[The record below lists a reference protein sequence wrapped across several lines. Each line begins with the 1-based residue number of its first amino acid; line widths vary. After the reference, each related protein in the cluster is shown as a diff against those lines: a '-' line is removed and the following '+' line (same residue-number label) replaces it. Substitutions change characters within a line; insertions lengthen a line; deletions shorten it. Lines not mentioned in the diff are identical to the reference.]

1 MQGDAAR
8 ARDWLDAAQS
18 AGDAADGAAWFPPF
32 VLLAEAAREIARRG
46 LPIALGA
53 QNISAFVDGATTGE
67 ISARMVKEAG
77 CAFALVGHSER
88 RTKCGETDSDCA
100 QKITRAREAGIAPI
114 LCVGETRDQRDSG
127 ATGAVLESQIA
138 AALAGENA
146 RAEGEILLFAYEPV
160 WAIGAGETPT
170 AEQIAAAARTIRG
183 AAARAVGESAAK
195 KSRILYGGSVAAR
208 NIAAIAA
215 IEGVTGALIGGAS
228 LAGPQFAAICRA
240 AAAATQPN

>member
-53 QNISAFVDGATTGE
+53 QNISAFVDGAMTGE

-88 RTKCGETDSDCA
+88 RTKCGETDADCA

-127 ATGAVLESQIA
+127 ANGCGFGIANRRRVGGRKRARGGGDFAFRLRAGVGYRRRRNPDGGA
-138 AALAGENA
+138 N
-146 RAEGEILLFAYEPV
+146 R
-160 WAIGAGETPT
+160 
-170 AEQIAAAARTIRG
+170 RRG
-183 AAARAVGESAAK
+183 ADDSGRGGARGW
-195 KSRILYGGSVAAR
+195 R
-208 NIAAIAA
+208 
-215 IEGVTGALIGGAS
+215 IGGEKE
-228 LAGPQFAAICRA
+228 
-240 AAAATQPN
+240 

>member
-1 MQGDAAR
+1 MR
-8 ARDWLDAAQS
+8 ARPD
-18 AGDAADGAAWFPPF
+18 
-32 VLLAEAAREIARRG
+32 
-46 LPIALGA
+46 
-53 QNISAFVDGATTGE
+53 
-67 ISARMVKEAG
+67 
-77 CAFALVGHSER
+77 
-88 RTKCGETDSDCA
+88 
-100 QKITRAREAGIAPI
+100 
-114 LCVGETRDQRDSG
+114 
-127 ATGAVLESQIA
+127 AVLESQIA